1 MITLRK
7 TTTENAMDMEQQRE
21 EQVMALVGRYFDG
34 RELPEILVPSL
45 EEAEVMLLSAKPQ
58 EWWGNGQDVYEW
70 ALRAM
75 DEISDGREYMVS
87 NGRGH
92 DLHSLIECEEF

>member
-1 MITLRK
+1 
-7 TTTENAMDMEQQRE
+7 MDNMNMEQQRE
-21 EQVMALVGRYFDG
+21 DQVLTLVGRYFDG
-34 RELPEILVPSL
+34 KELSDILVPSL
-45 EEAEVMLLSAKPQ
+45 EEAEVMLISEKPQ

-75 DEISDGREYMVS
+75 DEISDGREYMAS
-87 NGRGH
+87 NGRGQ